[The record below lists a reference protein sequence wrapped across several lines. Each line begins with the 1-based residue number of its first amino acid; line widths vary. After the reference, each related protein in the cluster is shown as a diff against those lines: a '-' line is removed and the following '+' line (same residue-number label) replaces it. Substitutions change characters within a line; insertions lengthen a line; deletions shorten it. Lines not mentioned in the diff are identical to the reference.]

1 MKRTRSLEARRCSQ
15 GYPSGGGRLGIGD
28 QDCVALTVRYHVPRW
43 GLLLQTSLV
52 LSWGG
57 ECMCIYLYGY
67 QRSRTYSAEVWNT
80 SSYSMLV
87 FFLKQKET
95 NKNCSH
101 YDSSADMLAEEGLM
115 SAFCQEIY

>member
-1 MKRTRSLEARRCSQ
+1 M
-15 GYPSGGGRLGIGD
+15 
-28 QDCVALTVRYHVPRW
+28 
-43 GLLLQTSLV
+43 
-52 LSWGG
+52 
-57 ECMCIYLYGY
+57 
-67 QRSRTYSAEVWNT
+67 WNT

-115 SAFCQEIY
+115 SAFCQEIYRIDKKGDVIY